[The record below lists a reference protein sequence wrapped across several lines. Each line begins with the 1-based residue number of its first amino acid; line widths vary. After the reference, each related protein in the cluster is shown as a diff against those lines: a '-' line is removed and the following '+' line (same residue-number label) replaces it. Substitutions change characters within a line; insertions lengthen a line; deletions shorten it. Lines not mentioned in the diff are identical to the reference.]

1 LFAHAESFLAVFLSL
16 FVHFVPFRGQLNTFF
31 ASFPNGT
38 LQNGPA
44 TVDEASV
51 DACIEQRF
59 GQRRQS
65 WLKTNQR
72 QSALICV

>member
-1 LFAHAESFLAVFLSL
+1 MFLA
-16 FVHFVPFRGQLNTFF
+16 
-31 ASFPNGT
+31 SFTNGA
-38 LQNGPA
+38 LQNAPA
-44 TVDEASV
+44 TADEASV

-72 QSALICV
+72 QSAQSASKKLRVFESSWQ

>member
-1 LFAHAESFLAVFLSL
+1 MFLSG
-16 FVHFVPFRGQLNTFF
+16 FTD
-31 ASFPNGT
+31 GT

-44 TVDEASV
+44 AVDEASV

-65 WLKTNQR
+65 WPKTNQR
-72 QSALICV
+72 QSA